1 MENGG
6 KILLPPSALEHLTR
20 LNVQYPMLFKLTNK
34 KASRHT
40 HCGVL
45 EFVADEGMCYVP
57 YWMLRNLQLE
67 EGDMVHVKS
76 VALPVATFAKFQP
89 QDESFLDI
97 FNPKAVLENALRDFA
112 CLTVGDMI
120 AINYNERVY
129 ELQVLAAEPAEA
141 VSIIECDMSVDF
153 APPVGYVE
161 KRIKEQKRADGEPKD
176 VNENLIPTQT
186 QGFQVFGGSG
196 SRLDGRSCE
205 PSTSGST
212 STPTGSQITQ
222 RGIPN
227 YDYKPGSLTFLR
239 MGNKANTETED
250 VSPKFKPFE
259 GEGTRLKQSGSKAAV
274 H

>member
-1 MENGG
+1 
-6 KILLPPSALEHLTR
+6 
-20 LNVQYPMLFKLTNK
+20 MLFKLTNK

-57 YWMLRNLQLE
+57 YWMLRNLHLE
-67 EGDMVHVKS
+67 EGDLVHVKS

-161 KRIKEQKRADGEPKD
+161 KRIQEQKKAVAETNIEE
-176 VNENLIPTQT
+176 NENLIPTQS
-186 QGFQVFGGSG
+186 QGFQIFGGSG

-212 STPTGSQITQ
+212 LAPTGSRITQ

-227 YDYKPGSLTFLR
+227 YDYKPGSLKFLR
-239 MGNKANTETED
+239 MGNKVTTEH
-250 VSPKFKPFE
+250 VSAFFRPADF
-259 GEGTRLKQSGSKAAV
+259 SSDS
-274 H
+274 